1 MTSTPCCNAGRA
13 LDRLC
18 TDTGRRCRCNSIRT
32 AQRTSLV
39 SHVSFL
45 APPHRHTHAQP
56 SDPPTLQ
63 DRFSTAIEEEWYGE
77 LFVDDLPMWIFVGE
91 GESEDFLLGHTDKSK
106 HWLFTHFVFTVGMN
120 GDRVVSANV
129 TVSPERRADIT
140 LHDPAHEDVPDLGA
154 SKSSGRLG
162 APASGGSGA
171 AGGGGHGHS
180 HRRNVDSH
188 APAVKVRFTYSVRF
202 VQSDTPYEARMAVYE
217 DSAFLPA
224 TLEIHWLSIINSL
237 VLVVL
242 LTAFLGIILLRVV
255 RNDFTRYMR
264 ADDEEEAAEEETG
277 WKLLHGDVFR
287 PPANLSL
294 FAAMVGTGVQLLLMT
309 TALLS
314 LAFFGAFSLARRGSI
329 VAACIV
335 LYVLTTWVGAYVSAR
350 LYKQMRG
357 GAWVWNVL
365 LSLMVVPVPI
375 TATFAVLNTTALVK
389 NSTAALPWGTI
400 AVVVMLFAFLA
411 LPLGVLGGI
420 AGHHSSEY
428 EPPCRVAK
436 VPRQIPAVPF
446 YRSLPAQLFMAGF
459 LPFSAISI
467 ELHYI
472 FASVWGHKVS
482 GTRIVLRC
490 RCQRGARMSVL
501 LRGGACTRRA
511 PFVCPQSSASLR
523 LTLCPLSL
531 CPLQLSLPS
540 PSSTAGVHAVR
551 HPLPGLRAAGPGNRL
566 HHRRP
571 HLLPARQ

>member
-1 MTSTPCCNAGRA
+1 MNTPYEFKFGT
-13 LDRLC
+13 DETDVVLC
-18 TDTGRRCRCNSIRT
+18 ERELTEEDI
-32 AQRTSLV
+32 
-39 SHVSFL
+39 
-45 APPHRHTHAQP
+45 
-56 SDPPTLQ
+56 

-202 VQSDTPYEARMAVYE
+202 VASDTPYEARMAVYE

-294 FAAMVGTGVQLLLMT
+294 FAAMVGTGVQLLLLT

-335 LYVLTTWVGAYVSAR
+335 LYVLTTCVGAYVSAR

-436 VPRQIPAVPF
+436 VPRQIPAVHF

-472 FASVWGHKVS
+472 FASVWGHKVYTLY
-482 GTRIVLRC
+482 GILFLGFALLVLETGFITVALTYFQLASEDHRWWW
-490 RCQRGARMSVL
+490 RSFL
-501 LRGGACTRRA
+501 SGGAVGVFLYAYCVFYFFNHSGMSGFLQTSFYFLYMA
-511 PFVCPQSSASLR
+511 DVAFAFTLMMGAVGFFASWAFVRYIYSSIK
-523 LTLCPLSL
+523 TD
-531 CPLQLSLPS
+531 
-540 PSSTAGVHAVR
+540 
-551 HPLPGLRAAGPGNRL
+551 
-566 HHRRP
+566 
-571 HLLPARQ
+571 

>member
-1 MTSTPCCNAGRA
+1 
-13 LDRLC
+13 
-18 TDTGRRCRCNSIRT
+18 
-32 AQRTSLV
+32 
-39 SHVSFL
+39 
-45 APPHRHTHAQP
+45 
-56 SDPPTLQ
+56 
-63 DRFSTAIEEEWYGE
+63 
-77 LFVDDLPMWIFVGE
+77 MWIFVGE

-106 HWLFTHFVFTVGMN
+106 HWLFTHFVFTIGMN

-162 APASGGSGA
+162 APG

-202 VQSDTPYEARMAVYE
+202 VGSGTPYDARMAVYE

-287 PPANLSL
+287 PPPNLSL

-335 LYVLTTWVGAYVSAR
+335 LYVLTTCVGAYVSAR
-350 LYKQMRG
+350 LYKQLRG

-365 LSLMVVPVPI
+365 LSLLVVPVPV

-411 LPLGVLGGI
+411 VPLGVLGGI

-428 EPPCRVAK
+428 EAPCRVAK
-436 VPRQIPAVPF
+436 VPRQIPDVPF

-472 FASVWGHKVS
+472 FASVWGHKVRPAS
-482 GTRIVLRC
+482 MGQCVVRSVHNSIRTSSRRC
-490 RCQRGARMSVL
+490 TFNGCCVTDSPCALVCSALSAVARMH
-501 LRGGACTRRA
+501 LRNDA
-511 PFVCPQSSASLR
+511 VQSRSFFTNSL
-523 LTLCPLSL
+523 SIIAAVF
-531 CPLQLSLPS
+531 PS
-540 PSSTAGVHAVR
+540 PHTAGVHAVR
-551 HPLPGLRAAGPGNRL
+551 HPVPGLCTAGAGDGL
-566 HHRRP
+566 HHSGADVF
-571 HLLPARQ
+571 PAG

>member
-1 MTSTPCCNAGRA
+1 MNTPYEFKFGT
-13 LDRLC
+13 DETDVVLC
-18 TDTGRRCRCNSIRT
+18 ERELTEEDI
-32 AQRTSLV
+32 
-39 SHVSFL
+39 
-45 APPHRHTHAQP
+45 
-56 SDPPTLQ
+56 

-202 VQSDTPYEARMAVYE
+202 VASDTPYEARMAVYE

-294 FAAMVGTGVQLLLMT
+294 FAAMVGTGVQLLLLT

-335 LYVLTTWVGAYVSAR
+335 LYVLTTCVGAYVSAR

-472 FASVWGHKVS
+472 FASVWGHKVYTLY
-482 GTRIVLRC
+482 GILFLGFALLVLETGFITVALTYFQLASEDHRWWW
-490 RCQRGARMSVL
+490 RSFL
-501 LRGGACTRRA
+501 SGGAVGVFLYAYCVFYFFNHSGMSGFLQTSFYFLYMA
-511 PFVCPQSSASLR
+511 DVAFAFTLMMGAVGFFASWAFVRYIYSSIK
-523 LTLCPLSL
+523 TD
-531 CPLQLSLPS
+531 
-540 PSSTAGVHAVR
+540 
-551 HPLPGLRAAGPGNRL
+551 
-566 HHRRP
+566 
-571 HLLPARQ
+571 